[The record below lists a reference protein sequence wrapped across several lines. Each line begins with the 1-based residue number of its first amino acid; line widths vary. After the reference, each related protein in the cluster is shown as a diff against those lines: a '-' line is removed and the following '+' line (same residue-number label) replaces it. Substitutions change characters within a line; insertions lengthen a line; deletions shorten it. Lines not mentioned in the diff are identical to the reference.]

1 MELAVTNQVIVKR
14 PKGRFR
20 SRWYR
25 TPSLVVGL
33 VILGVIVGLA
43 LLAPVISRYDPNK
56 QDIAHRLAGPSTSHW
71 LGTDQLGRDVSTR
84 LLYGARIDLQ
94 VGVIAVLIS
103 FAIGTVLG
111 ALAGYFGR
119 WVDTIVMRTV
129 DVVRAFPASVLIIAL
144 AYVLGSGISSIYIA
158 IGIVDWSAYA
168 RITRGESLV
177 AKRREYV
184 LAAQTAGLSHLRI
197 MGRHILPNVIT
208 QSIVFSMS
216 DIVLTMLAIVTLG
229 YLGLGVPPPTPDWGA
244 MIAEGQSFLSSRWQL
259 STIPGL
265 AVVVTGLGLALIGD
279 GLADLLRP
287 E

>member
-71 LGTDQLGRDVSTR
+71 LGT
-84 LLYGARIDLQ
+84 
-94 VGVIAVLIS
+94 
-103 FAIGTVLG
+103 VLG

-129 DVVRAFPASVLIIAL
+129 DVVRAFPALVLIIAL